1 MASTYSVIAT
11 NTVSGSS
18 TALVTFSGVPST
30 YTDIFIVAS
39 VATVSGTSSYLDM
52 NFNTDT
58 ASNYSATTMY
68 TNGSSTGSGNLSN
81 RTAVPCGIEYVGT
94 TTSAFQSFEINVF
107 SYANTNFFKS
117 VLSKS
122 GQLSSNFVGFTAG
135 LWRSTSAI
143 STISLGY
150 ATGNFREGSTFTL
163 YGIKAGS

>member
-18 TALVTFSGVPST
+18 TALVTFSGIPAT

-68 TNGSSTGSGNLSN
+68 TNGTTSGSANLTS

-107 SYANTNFFKS
+107 SYASTNFFKT
-117 VLSKS
+117 VIAKS
-122 GQLSSNFVGFTAG
+122 GQFSSNFVGSSAG
-135 LWRSTSAI
+135 LWRNTNAI
-143 STISLGY
+143 TTISLGY
-150 ATGNFREGSTFTL
+150 GTGNLRAGSTFTL
-163 YGIKAGS
+163 YGIKAA